1 MKKTAR
7 ALMASLLS
15 ITMATGGFPAAAL
28 AEETSAATEAPA
40 QQEIAANDQGTAGE
54 PSADSGTKNAAE
66 AEQFAGAN
74 DAAKQPTGAGDVAKK
89 PEPETASPE
98 SATDELAAQSLE
110 NAIAPTATTTTY
122 AHTETAEQN
131 GVTLTL
137 GWNDAAAGEPTTFHL
152 SATGGSSAYKFRMD
166 APFYMNPGEGY
177 FGEMVADTSRDQW
190 MTWTSSDTGCD
201 YEFTMTASGRYYYR
215 FYLQDAQSS
224 VWSLRVAAETEISDD
239 AHPSIDQIVT
249 NAVAQ
254 CRQETSGSEYDMALW
269 LHDWT
274 LDQLEYDHNLNW
286 CSAESGLTRHQ
297 GTCESY
303 QRIYAKLLNAAG
315 IANGRIT
322 GNGHTWNAVKIDGK
336 WCQMDLTWND
346 TSDNWYGD
354 LDQRHLYFGLTDEL
368 MAIAHSDHAANYQAD
383 GYAYRSTDL
392 SNDYFV
398 RNGKANEWAS
408 AYAER
413 IQQHLDAK
421 ETSFSIDADNGSFP
435 PSISGIQNAIVA
447 YAMNQRE
454 WSTADGSVTLT
465 ATSNVTTVSSYEWS
479 VKFDFEAEYKSN
491 DNEAVLPDGRYYLS
505 SVLDPEARLLVNDS
519 SAELKRAVS
528 VYDFSYELESGY
540 YRITKGPYAL
550 TADGDRITLSEPSD
564 SQNQLWNLEESGPNW
579 VVRNV
584 GTDTVID
591 DKWMQTSEG
600 SPIWLY
606 EYNGSPA
613 QAWSIAPLSASS
625 DRVIA
630 DGSYRLISP
639 LASGMGVSLSGTS
652 FALSSTP
659 ASLKFTYEDNS
670 DLYSVSTASG
680 FLTADDGEICLAG
693 SCNSTKSL
701 WSITKSNGTLT
712 LCNAATGAAVDDK
725 WLDTEEGAVIWMY
738 EQNGS
743 IAQQWI
749 AIEDND
755 SIRQPIP
762 DGTYKVSS
770 ALQLNMYIKCGA
782 NGPYLSSLPS
792 MLELSFDKASDAYYI
807 ATEGGYLT
815 AEADDLHLA
824 VKNGAA
830 NQLWLMVESGDCW
843 MIKSL
848 SDGRCLDDKWMETSE
863 GSTIWLYESNRSPA
877 QAWRFSRI

>member
-1 MKKTAR
+1 
-7 ALMASLLS
+7 
-15 ITMATGGFPAAAL
+15 
-28 AEETSAATEAPA
+28 
-40 QQEIAANDQGTAGE
+40 
-54 PSADSGTKNAAE
+54 
-66 AEQFAGAN
+66 
-74 DAAKQPTGAGDVAKK
+74 
-89 PEPETASPE
+89 
-98 SATDELAAQSLE
+98 
-110 NAIAPTATTTTY
+110 
-122 AHTETAEQN
+122 
-131 GVTLTL
+131 
-137 GWNDAAAGEPTTFHL
+137 
-152 SATGGSSAYKFRMD
+152 
-166 APFYMNPGEGY
+166 
-177 FGEMVADTSRDQW
+177 
-190 MTWTSSDTGCD
+190 
-201 YEFTMTASGRYYYR
+201 
-215 FYLQDAQSS
+215 
-224 VWSLRVAAETEISDD
+224 
-239 AHPSIDQIVT
+239 
-249 NAVAQ
+249 
-254 CRQETSGSEYDMALW
+254 
-269 LHDWT
+269 
-274 LDQLEYDHNLNW
+274 
-286 CSAESGLTRHQ
+286 
-297 GTCESY
+297 
-303 QRIYAKLLNAAG
+303 
-315 IANGRIT
+315 
-322 GNGHTWNAVKIDGK
+322 
-336 WCQMDLTWND
+336 
-346 TSDNWYGD
+346 
-354 LDQRHLYFGLTDEL
+354 
-368 MAIAHSDHAANYQAD
+368 MAIAHSDHTATYQKD

-392 SNDYFV
+392 SNNYFV
-398 RNGKANEWAS
+398 RNGKANEWAG
-408 AYAER
+408 AYADR
-413 IQQHLDAK
+413 IQQHLNAK
-421 ETSFSIDADNGSFP
+421 ETSFSIDADNGTFP
-435 PSISGIQNAIVA
+435 PGISGIQNALVA
-447 YAMNQRE
+447 YAMNQRG
-454 WSTADGSVTLT
+454 WSTANGDVTLT
-465 ATSNVTTVSSYEWS
+465 ATSSVTTVSNYEWS
-479 VKFDFEAEYKSN
+479 AKFDFEAEYKSN

-540 YRITKGPYAL
+540 YRITKGPYTL

-606 EYNGSPA
+606 EYNGSSA

-625 DRVIA
+625 DRIIA

-659 ASLKFTYEDNS
+659 ASLKFTYEDSS

-680 FLTADDGEICLAG
+680 FLTADDGEICLA
-693 SCNSTKSL
+693 SSSNSTKSL

-725 WLDTEEGAVIWMY
+725 WLDTEEGATIWMY

-749 AIEDND
+749 SIEDNNF
-755 SIRQPIP
+755 IRQPIP
-762 DGTYKVSS
+762 DGTYKVGS
-770 ALQLNMYIKCGA
+770 ALQLDMYIKCNA

-815 AEADDLHLA
+815 AEADGLHLA

>member
-1 MKKTAR
+1 MKKTK
-7 ALMASLLS
+7 
-15 ITMATGGFPAAAL
+15 PVAL
-28 AEETSAATEAPA
+28 ALLVVMAFCFTAPSPSYAETADANLDAPSTTAADAGNSEATEL
-40 QQEIAANDQGTAGE
+40 
-54 PSADSGTKNAAE
+54 SA
-66 AEQFAGAN
+66 
-74 DAAKQPTGAGDVAKK
+74 
-89 PEPETASPE
+89 
-98 SATDELAAQSLE
+98 
-110 NAIAPTATTTTY
+110 TY
-122 AHTETAEQN
+122 AHTVTAEQN
-131 GVTLTL
+131 GITFTV
-137 GWNDAAAGEPTTFHL
+137 GWNDAPAGSETTFHV
-152 SATGGSSAYKFRMD
+152 AQTGGSSSAKARMD
-166 APFYMNPGEGY
+166 VPTYWDTDVSQESVCDPSRPAWGSYYELGENGY
-177 FGEMVADTSRDQW
+177 DFSFEL
-190 MTWTSSDTGCD
+190 
-201 YEFTMTASGRYYYR
+201 TASGTYR
-215 FYLQDAQSS
+215 INFYFMDTDSGIWYLRTAVVVEINDAAQPS
-224 VWSLRVAAETEISDD
+224 VT
-239 AHPSIDQIVT
+239 QIVN

-254 CRQETSGSEYDMALW
+254 CRAETSGSEYDMALW
-269 LHDWT
+269 LHDWV
-274 LDQLEYDHNLNW
+274 LDQLEYDHSLNY
-286 CSAESGLTRHQ
+286 CSAESGLTRGL

-315 IANGRIT
+315 IANGRVE
-322 GNGHTWNAVKIDGK
+322 GNGHTWNAARIDGK
-336 WCQMDLTWND
+336 WCQMDLTWDD
-346 TSDNWYGD
+346 TNDNWYGD
-354 LDQRHLYFGLTDEL
+354 LNQRHLYFGLTDEL
-368 MAIAHSDHAANYQAD
+368 MAIAHSDHAKNYQAD
-383 GYAYRSTDL
+383 DYAYRSVDL
-392 SNDYFV
+392 SNNYFV
-398 RNGKANEWAS
+398 RSGKADEWAK
-408 AYAER
+408 AYTER
-413 IQQHLDAK
+413 IQQHLDAR
-421 ETSFSIDADNGSFP
+421 EESFSIDADNGSFP

-447 YAMNQRE
+447 YAMNQQE
-454 WSTADGSVTLT
+454 WSSGGASASLE
-465 ATSNVTTVSSYEWS
+465 ATSKVTTVSSYEWS
-479 VKFDFEAEYKSN
+479 AKFDFEAEYKSN

-528 VYDFSYELESGY
+528 VYDFSYELESGH

-639 LASGMGVSLSGTS
+639 LTSGMGVSLSGTS

-659 ASLKFTYEDNS
+659 ASLKFTYEDSS

-680 FLTADDGEICLAG
+680 FLAADDGEICLAS

-701 WSITKSNGTLT
+701 WSIAKSNGTLT
-712 LCNAATGAAVDDK
+712 LCNAATGAAIDDK
-725 WLDTEEGAVIWMY
+725 WLDTEEGAIIWMY

-755 SIRQPIP
+755 FIRQPIP
-762 DGTYKVSS
+762 DGTYKVGS
-770 ALQLNMYIKCGA
+770 ALQLDMYIKCDA

-792 MLELSFDKASDAYYI
+792 MLELLFDKASDAYYI

-815 AEADDLHLA
+815 AEADGLHLA

-863 GSTIWLYESNRSPA
+863 GSTIWLYESNGSPA
-877 QAWRFSRI
+877 QTWRFSRI